1 MNPDDRE
8 IETLLQDATQGDA
21 QARQR
26 LLGVHRSR
34 LNRMVAIRLDPRLA
48 ARVDPSDVVQ
58 EAMVDAAT
66 KLDDYLRLRPLPFY
80 LWLRRLAG
88 ERIIR
93 IQRYHRSVCRDV
105 RFEERGNLPL
115 PDESAVRLVDRL
127 ATSETSPSGGLI
139 RKELRQRLLDL
150 LGGLA
155 LNDREVL
162 VMRYLEELSFAE
174 IAAVLNVTENAVKV
188 RHFRALE
195 RVRKLIDAD
204 PGAELT

>member
-1 MNPDDRE
+1 
-8 IETLLQDATQGDA
+8 
-21 QARQR
+21 
-26 LLGVHRSR
+26 
-34 LNRMVAIRLDPRLA
+34 MVAVRLDPRLA

-66 KLDDYLRLRPLPFY
+66 KLDDYLRRRPLPFY

-93 IQRYHRSVCRDV
+93 IQRYHRSICRSV
-105 RFEERGNLPL
+105 KFEEPGNLPL

-127 ATSETSPSGGLI
+127 ATSGTSPSGCLI
-139 RKELRQRLLDL
+139 RKELRQGLLDL
-150 LGGLA
+150 LGSLA

-195 RVRKLIDAD
+195 RVRKLIDSD
-204 PGAELT
+204 PALGLS